1 MFRLKLSM
9 GVTFEKFLHQSIQ
22 GHARNNPTKV
32 EVLNLQEVVFSEF
45 PGTSKMGVFY
55 GNFLHKSIQSRFM
68 ERTCQI

>member
-22 GHARNNPTKV
+22 DHARNNPTKV

-45 PGTSKMGVFY
+45 PGTS
-55 GNFLHKSIQSRFM
+55 
-68 ERTCQI
+68 